1 MQTFHH
7 IIHLSENYNVHTR
20 TRNNF
25 CQSVMT
31 HKTRWQ
37 WQGHQ
42 KNFSRIYSW
51 LKNGWYEKAD
61 CPFCLISEKF
71 CFLSQTFSIETC
83 KSRTSVGQQSLIAE
97 QFLTSINILAGVAS
111 LSCISEDSCLSGMG
125 TRSFALSI
133 LVLFVLIFLF
143 SFIV

>member
-1 MQTFHH
+1 MARASKK
-7 IIHLSENYNVHTR
+7 L
-20 TRNNF
+20 
-25 CQSVMT
+25 
-31 HKTRWQ
+31 
-37 WQGHQ
+37 
-42 KNFSRIYSW
+42 
-51 LKNGWYEKAD
+51 LKNLFLAQKWLVEKAD

-71 CFLSQTFSIETC
+71 CLLSQTFSIETC

-143 SFIV
+143 SFIVLNVQVWSK

>member
-1 MQTFHH
+1 M
-7 IIHLSENYNVHTR
+7 SENHNIHTR

-25 CQSVMT
+25 CQFAMT

-71 CFLSQTFSIETC
+71 CLLSQTFSIETC

-143 SFIV
+143 SFIVLNVQVWSK

>member
-1 MQTFHH
+1 
-7 IIHLSENYNVHTR
+7 
-20 TRNNF
+20 
-25 CQSVMT
+25 MT

-61 CPFCLISEKF
+61 CPFCLISENF
-71 CFLSQTFSIETC
+71 CLLSQTFSIETC

-133 LVLFVLIFLF
+133 LVLYVLIFLF
-143 SFIV
+143 SFIVLNVQVWSK

>member
-1 MQTFHH
+1 M
-7 IIHLSENYNVHTR
+7 SENHNIHTW

-42 KNFSRIYSW
+42 KDFSRIYSW
-51 LKNGWYEKAD
+51 FKNGWYEKAD

-71 CFLSQTFSIETC
+71 CLLSQTFSIETC

-143 SFIV
+143 SFIVLNVQVWSE